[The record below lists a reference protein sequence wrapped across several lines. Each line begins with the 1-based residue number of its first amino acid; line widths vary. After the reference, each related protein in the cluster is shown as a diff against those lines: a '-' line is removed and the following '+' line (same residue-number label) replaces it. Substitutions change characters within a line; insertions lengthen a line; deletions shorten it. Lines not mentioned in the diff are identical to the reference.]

1 MKLLALASVAALLT
15 AEAVAFKKGPI
26 AHSRRQPNG
35 PKVQLSPRQLPAE
48 PKGVKTIISPSGVNI
63 TFKEPEI
70 CETTPGVK
78 SYSGFINLAPD
89 VHSFFWFFESRSNPK
104 HDPLT
109 LWLNG
114 GPGSDS
120 LIGLFE
126 ELGPCH
132 IAENSSATLNPYS
145 WNEVS
150 NILFLSQ
157 PLGVGFSYGSK
168 APGSLDPY
176 TGVFVPASQAKVTG
190 RFPVINATAI
200 DTTDLAAIAAWE
212 VVQGFLSAL
221 PHLAPDVGLK
231 EFNLAT
237 ESYGGHYGPA
247 FFNHFYKQNA
257 AIQNGS
263 AHGTPLQFNSL
274 TIINGIIDEYIQ
286 APHYPEFANF
296 NTYGIKA
303 LNETVYNYEKFA
315 LNMPGGCLDQIR
327 SCQQV
332 DQTTLSGQT
341 ICAEAQFQCRD
352 NVEGPYY
359 QFGGRGVYDI
369 RSPIDDPNPPSYWLD
384 YLNRPDI
391 QNAIG
396 VDTNYT
402 TSVNSDVYYAFAQT
416 GDFVYPNFI
425 LDLEEIL
432 NSSSVR
438 VSLVYGDAD
447 YICNWFGGQA
457 VSLAARHPTAAHFQ
471 AAGYTPLVVDGVEY
485 GETRAYGNF
494 SFTRVY
500 EAGHE
505 VPFYQPVA
513 ALQLFNRTINKWD
526 IATGT
531 KKVTPD
537 QGTSGEPSATHT
549 ESFVPLPT
557 TTEASGVVR
566 RKKRWSKSN

>member
-1 MKLLALASVAALLT
+1 MKLLALASAAALLA
-15 AEAVAFKKGPI
+15 AEATAFKKGPV

-35 PKVQLSPRQLPAE
+35 PVVQLSPRQLPAE
-48 PKGVKTIISPSGVNI
+48 PEGVKTIISPRGVNI

-132 IAENSSATLNPYS
+132 IAENNSATLNPYS

-150 NILFLSQ
+150 NLLFLSQ

-176 TGVFVPASQAKVTG
+176 TGVYVPASEAPVTG
-190 RFPVINATAI
+190 RYPVINATAI

-212 VVQGFLSAL
+212 VIQGFLSAL
-221 PHLAPDVGLK
+221 PQLAPDVGLK

-247 FFNHFYKQNA
+247 FFNHFYKQNV
-257 AIQNGS
+257 AIQNGT
-263 AHGTPLQFNSL
+263 ARGTPLLFNSL
-274 TIINGIIDEYIQ
+274 TVINGIIDEYIQ
-286 APHYPEFANF
+286 APYYPEFANF

-315 LNMPGGCLDQIR
+315 LNMPNGCLDQIR
-327 SCQQV
+327 SCQYV
-332 DQTTLSGQT
+332 DRTTLSGQAL
-341 ICAEAQFQCRD
+341 CAEAQNQCRD

-359 QFGGRGVYDI
+359 QFGNRGVYDI

-384 YLNRPDI
+384 YLNTPTI

-416 GDFVYPNFI
+416 GDFVYPNF
-425 LDLEEIL
+425 LQDLEELL
-432 NSSSVR
+432 NYSTVR

-457 VSLAARHPTAAHFQ
+457 VSLAARHPTAAQFA
-471 AAGYTPLVVDGVEY
+471 AAGYTPLLVDGREY

-513 ALQLFNRTINKWD
+513 SLQLFNRTINKWD

-531 KKVTPD
+531 EKVRPD
-537 QGTSGEPSATHT
+537 LGTSGQPNATHT
-549 ESFVPLPT
+549 EPFVPLPT
-557 TTEASGVVR
+557 STDSTTGAVVR
-566 RKKRWSKSN
+566 RKRSP